1 MSGCASSERKS
12 RRFRA
17 TRRRRRRTTSRG
29 FIIVD
34 QTQSFG
40 PILIL
45 LVLIVSFLYMHFT
58 NGSGLTRIYLAGAIV
73 LAAIL
78 ILLPSLNIDL
88 PSWFQAGFGQTKIQ
102 LGLDLQGGTH
112 LLMQVKLD
120 DAVKTQLG
128 RRADDLKKELKTN
141 KIDFTDV
148 SVDDSGN
155 LNVKLKS
162 SADRTPFLD
171 LVQKSY
177 TDLTASSNTDS
188 SSIGPVYSMAYKP
201 QELQTI
207 RSNAMDQAL
216 ETIRNRI
223 DQLGVR
229 ETTVAKEGDNEI
241 LVQLPGIQDPERAK
255 ELIGK
260 TAVLE
265 FKLVDDTNNVQDA
278 IKNGAPAGDEIL
290 YGTSETGGK
299 EPYLVESP
307 VLMTG
312 DVVTAANVRPGA
324 RLEGPYVEVELD
336 NRGADIFDAM
346 TSENVGRHLAIVL
359 DDTVYS
365 APQIKERIPGG
376 HVQITGR
383 FSIEEAHDLAIVLR
397 SGALPAPVEI
407 EEERTVGPSL
417 GRDSIRQ
424 GEMSFVIG
432 AGAVLIFM
440 ALYYSGAG
448 LLADFGLTLNI
459 LLLICVMAALGA
471 TLTLPGIAGIVLTL
485 GMSVDANVLV
495 NERMREELRNG
506 KSPREAVK
514 LGYERA
520 WSAIR
525 DSNISTFAAGLI
537 LFQFGTGPVKGFAV
551 TLCVGV
557 LTGLFSCVVV
567 TRIWYDYLLSTRKLV
582 RISV

>member
-1 MSGCASSERKS
+1 VE
-12 RRFRA
+12 
-17 TRRRRRRTTSRG
+17 
-29 FIIVD
+29 

-58 NGSGLTRIYLAGAIV
+58 NGSGLTRIYIAGAIV

-78 ILLPSLNIDL
+78 ILLPSFNIDL
-88 PSWFQAGFGQTKIQ
+88 PDWFKAGFGSTKIQ

-112 LLMQVKLD
+112 LLMAVKLD
-120 DAVKTQLG
+120 EAVKTQLR
-128 RRADDLKKELKTN
+128 RRADDLKKELKDN
-141 KIDFTDV
+141 KIDFNNI
-148 SVDDSGN
+148 SVDDSAN

-171 LVQKSY
+171 LAQKSFS
-177 TDLTASSNTDS
+177 DLTVSSSTDS
-188 SSIGPVYSMAYKP
+188 SGAAVYSLAYKP
-201 QELQTI
+201 QELQAI

-265 FKLVDDTNNVQDA
+265 FKLVDDTKNVQDA
-278 IKNGAPAGDEIL
+278 IKDGPPPGDEIL
-290 YGTSETGGK
+290 YGTSERGGR

-312 DVVTAANVRPGA
+312 DVVTDARVRPGA
-324 RLEGPYVEVELD
+324 RLEGPYVAVELD
-336 NRGADIFDAM
+336 NRGAGIFDAM
-346 TSENVGRHLAIVL
+346 TAENVGRRLAIVL
-359 DDTVYS
+359 DQTVYS
-365 APQIKERIPGG
+365 APVIKERIPGG

-383 FSIEEAHDLAIVLR
+383 FSIDEAHDLAIVLR

-440 ALYYSGAG
+440 VLYYSGAG
-448 LLADFGLTLNI
+448 VIADFGLSLNI

-557 LTGLFSCVVV
+557 LTGLFSCIVV
-567 TRIWYDYLLSTRKLV
+567 TRAWYDYRISMRKLV
-582 RISV
+582 KISV

>member
-1 MSGCASSERKS
+1 ME
-12 RRFRA
+12 
-17 TRRRRRRTTSRG
+17 
-29 FIIVD
+29 

-58 NGSGLTRIYLAGAIV
+58 NGSGLTRIYLAGGIV

-78 ILLPSLNIDL
+78 ILLPSLNVDL
-88 PSWFQAGFGQTKIQ
+88 PDWFKAGFGATKIQ

-112 LLMQVKLD
+112 LLMAVKLD
-120 DAVKTQLG
+120 EAVKTQLH
-128 RRADDLKKELKTN
+128 RRGDDLKGELKAN

-155 LNVKLKS
+155 LIVKLKS

-171 LVQKSY
+171 LVAKSFS
-177 TDLTASSNTDS
+177 DLAVSSNSDS
-188 SSIGPVYSMAYKP
+188 SSIGPSYSMDYKP
-201 QELQTI
+201 RELLTI

-265 FKLVDDTNNVQDA
+265 FKLVDDSKNVQDA
-278 IKNGAPAGDEIL
+278 IKDGPPPGDEVL
-290 YGTSETGGK
+290 YGTSERGGK

-312 DVVTAANVRPGA
+312 DVVTDARVRPGA
-324 RLEGPYVEVELD
+324 RLEGPYVAVELD
-336 NRGADIFDAM
+336 ARGAEIFDAM
-346 TSENVGRHLAIVL
+346 TAENVGRRLAIVL
-359 DDTVYS
+359 DNTVYS
-365 APQIKERIPGG
+365 APVIKERIPGG

-383 FSIEEAHDLAIVLR
+383 FSMDEAHDLAIVLR
-397 SGALPAPVEI
+397 SGALPASVEI

-440 ALYYSGAG
+440 AVYYSGAG
-448 LLADFGLTLNI
+448 LLADFGLSLNI

-495 NERMREELRNG
+495 NERMREELRAG

-514 LGYERA
+514 LGYDRA

-557 LTGLFSCVVV
+557 LTGLFSCIVV
-567 TRIWYDYLLSTRKLV
+567 TRAWYDYRISIRKLT

>member
-1 MSGCASSERKS
+1 VE
-12 RRFRA
+12 
-17 TRRRRRRTTSRG
+17 
-29 FIIVD
+29 
-34 QTQSFG
+34 QTQGFG

-58 NGSGLTRIYLAGAIV
+58 NGSGLTRIYIAGAIV
-73 LAAIL
+73 VAAIL

-88 PSWFQAGFGQTKIQ
+88 PDWAGFNSTKIQ

-112 LLMQVKLD
+112 LLMAVKLD

-128 RRADDLKKELKTN
+128 RRAADLKKQLTED
-141 KIDFTDV
+141 KIGFNEV
-148 SVDDSGN
+148 SVDADGN
-155 LNVKLKS
+155 LIVKLKS

-171 LVQKSY
+171 LMDKSF
-177 TDLTASSNTDS
+177 TDVTVSSNTDS
-188 SSIGPVYSMAYKP
+188 SSVGPVYSLAYKP
-201 QELQTI
+201 LELQTI

-265 FKLVDDTNNVQDA
+265 FKLVDDSGNVQDA
-278 IKNGAPAGDEIL
+278 IKNGPPAGDEIL
-290 YGTSETGGK
+290 YGTSETGER

-312 DVVTAANVRPGA
+312 DVVTDARVRPGA
-324 RLEGPYVEVELD
+324 RLEGPYVAVELD

-346 TSENVGRHLAIVL
+346 TSQNVGRHLAIVL
-359 DDTVYS
+359 DNTVYS
-365 APQIKERIPGG
+365 APVIRERIPGG

-383 FSIEEAHDLAIVLR
+383 FSMDEAHDLAIVLR

-424 GEMSFVIG
+424 GELSFVIG

-440 ALYYSGAG
+440 AVYYSGAG
-448 LLADFGLTLNI
+448 LLADFGLSLNI

-557 LTGLFSCVVV
+557 LTGLFSCIVV
-567 TRIWYDYLLSTRKLV
+567 TRAWYDYRISMRKLT

>member
-1 MSGCASSERKS
+1 ME
-12 RRFRA
+12 
-17 TRRRRRRTTSRG
+17 T
-29 FIIVD
+29 

-45 LVLIVSFLYMHFT
+45 LVLVVSFLYMHFT

-78 ILLPSLNIDL
+78 ILLPSLNVDL
-88 PSWFQAGFGQTKIQ
+88 PDWFKAGFGATKIQ

-112 LLMQVKLD
+112 LLMAVELD
-120 DAVKTQLG
+120 EAVKTQLR
-128 RRADDLKKELKTN
+128 RRADDLKHELKAN
-141 KIDFTDV
+141 KIDFDNV
-148 SVDDSGN
+148 SVDASGN
-155 LNVKLKS
+155 LAVKLKS
-162 SADRTPFLD
+162 SSDRTPFLD
-171 LVQKSY
+171 LAQKSFP
-177 TDLTASSNTDS
+177 DLTVSSGSDS
-188 SSIGPVYSMAYKP
+188 SGGPAYSLAYKP
-201 QELQTI
+201 RELQQI
-207 RSNAMDQAL
+207 RTFAMDQAL

-229 ETTVAKEGDNEI
+229 ETTVAKEGENEI

-265 FKLVDDTNNVQDA
+265 FKLVDDSHPVPDA
-278 IKNGAPAGDEIL
+278 IKDGPPPGDEIL
-290 YGTSETGGK
+290 YGTAERGGK

-312 DVVTAANVRPGA
+312 DTVTDARVRPGG
-324 RLEGPYVEVELD
+324 RLEGPYVAVELD
-336 NRGADIFDAM
+336 ARGAGIFDAM
-346 TSENVGRHLAIVL
+346 TAENVGRKLAIVL
-359 DDTVYS
+359 DKTVYS
-365 APQIKERIPGG
+365 APVIKERIPGG

-383 FSIEEAHDLAIVLR
+383 FSMDEAHDLAIVLR
-397 SGALPAPVEI
+397 SGALPAPVTI

-440 ALYYSGAG
+440 VIYYSGAG
-448 LLADFGLTLNI
+448 LLADFGLSLNI
-459 LLLICVMAALGA
+459 LLLICVMAALQA

-495 NERMREELRNG
+495 NERMREELRAG

-514 LGYERA
+514 LGYDRA

-525 DSNISTFAAGLI
+525 DSNISTFVAGLI

-557 LTGLFSCVVV
+557 LTGLFSCIVV
-567 TRIWYDYLLSTRKLV
+567 TRAWYDYRISIRKLSA
-582 RISV
+582 ISV

>member
-1 MSGCASSERKS
+1 ME
-12 RRFRA
+12 
-17 TRRRRRRTTSRG
+17 
-29 FIIVD
+29 

-58 NGSGLTRIYLAGAIV
+58 NGSGLARIYLAGGIV

-78 ILLPSLNIDL
+78 ILLPSLNVEL
-88 PSWFQAGFGQTKIQ
+88 PDWFRAGFGATKIQ

-112 LLMQVKLD
+112 LLMAVKLD
-120 DAVKTQLG
+120 EAVKTQL
-128 RRADDLKKELKTN
+128 RRRGDDLKRELKAN
-141 KIDFTDV
+141 KIDFADV
-148 SVDDSGN
+148 AVDDSGN
-155 LNVKLKS
+155 MTVKLKA

-171 LVQKSY
+171 LVQKSFS
-177 TDLTASSNTDS
+177 DLTVSSNSES
-188 SSIGPVYSMAYKP
+188 SGAGPAYALAYKP
-201 QELQTI
+201 RELQTI

-265 FKLVDDTNNVQDA
+265 FKLVDDSKNVQDA
-278 IKNGAPAGDEIL
+278 IKDGPPPGDEIL
-290 YGTSETGGK
+290 YGTSERGGK

-312 DVVTAANVRPGA
+312 DVVTDARVRPGA
-324 RLEGPYVEVELD
+324 RLEGPYVAVELD
-336 NRGADIFDAM
+336 ARGAEIFDAM
-346 TSENVGRHLAIVL
+346 TAENVGRRLAIVL
-359 DDTVYS
+359 DNTVYS
-365 APQIKERIPGG
+365 APVIKERIPGG

-383 FSIEEAHDLAIVLR
+383 FSLDEAHDLAIVLR
-397 SGALPAPVEI
+397 SGALPASVEI

-448 LLADFGLTLNI
+448 VLADFGLSLNI

-495 NERMREELRNG
+495 NERMREELRAG

-514 LGYERA
+514 LGYDRA

-557 LTGLFSCVVV
+557 LTGLFSCIVV
-567 TRIWYDYLLSTRKLV
+567 TRAWYDYRISMRKLT

>member
-1 MSGCASSERKS
+1 ME
-12 RRFRA
+12 
-17 TRRRRRRTTSRG
+17 
-29 FIIVD
+29 

-58 NGSGLTRIYLAGAIV
+58 NGSGLTRIYLAGGIV

-78 ILLPSLNIDL
+78 ILLPSLNVDL
-88 PSWFQAGFGQTKIQ
+88 PDWFKAGFGATKIQ

-112 LLMQVKLD
+112 LLMAVKLD
-120 DAVKTQLG
+120 EAVKTQL
-128 RRADDLKKELKTN
+128 RRRGDDLKQELKAN
-141 KIDFTDV
+141 KIDFENV

-155 LNVKLKS
+155 LTVKLKS

-171 LVQKSY
+171 LVQKSFS
-177 TDLTASSNTDS
+177 DLTVSSNSDS
-188 SSIGPVYSMAYKP
+188 SGPGPSYSLAYKP
-201 QELQTI
+201 RELQTI

-265 FKLVDDTNNVQDA
+265 FKLVDDSKSVQDA
-278 IKNGAPAGDEIL
+278 IKDGPPPGDEIL
-290 YGTSETGGK
+290 YGTSERGGR

-312 DVVTAANVRPGA
+312 DVVTDARVRPGA
-324 RLEGPYVEVELD
+324 RLEGPYVAVELD
-336 NRGADIFDAM
+336 ARGAGIFDAM
-346 TSENVGRHLAIVL
+346 TAENVGRRLAIVL
-359 DDTVYS
+359 DNTVYS
-365 APQIKERIPGG
+365 APVIKERIPGG

-383 FSIEEAHDLAIVLR
+383 FSMDEAHDLAIVLR

-440 ALYYSGAG
+440 AVYYSGAG
-448 LLADFGLTLNI
+448 LLADFGLSLNI
-459 LLLICVMAALGA
+459 LLLICVMAALRRHA
-471 TLTLPGIAGIVLTL
+471 DAAGYRRDRA
-485 GMSVDANVLV
+485 DAGHVG
-495 NERMREELRNG
+495 RR
-506 KSPREAVK
+506 
-514 LGYERA
+514 ERA
-520 WSAIR
+520 GERTNARRVARRQIAARGGEARLRSRMVGDSRLQYLDLRGGADSLPIR
-525 DSNISTFAAGLI
+525 H
-537 LFQFGTGPVKGFAV
+537 GTGQRLRRHAV
-551 TLCVGV
+551 RRSADRTVFLYCGYAR
-557 LTGLFSCVVV
+557 VV
-567 TRIWYDYLLSTRKLV
+567 RLPDFDEEARQD
-582 RISV
+582 